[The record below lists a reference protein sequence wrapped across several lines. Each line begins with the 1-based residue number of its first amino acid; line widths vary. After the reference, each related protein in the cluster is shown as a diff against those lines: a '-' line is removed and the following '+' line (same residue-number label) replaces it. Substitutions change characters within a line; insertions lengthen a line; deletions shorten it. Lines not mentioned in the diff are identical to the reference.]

1 MPRASA
7 SQKAQR
13 LNQARI
19 LLREQS
25 QWSEAAQQ
33 LAKSCSISR
42 RQAYRYLEQVQD
54 LKKPVPVSDAK
65 VAFTVKLSPTL
76 VRQLRMYAASA
87 KLTLSDSVA
96 QALIAML
103 HRGRRRG

>member
-7 SQKAQR
+7 TQKAQR

-19 LLREQS
+19 LLGKQS
-25 QWSEAAQQ
+25 QRSEAARQ

-42 RQAYRYLEQVQD
+42 RQAYRYLEQAQR
-54 LKKPVPVSDAK
+54 LKEPFPVSDPK
-65 VAFTVKLSPTL
+65 VAFTVKLSPTV
-76 VRQLRMYAASA
+76 VRRLRMYATSA
-87 KLTLSDSVA
+87 KLTLSESVSR
-96 QALIAML
+96 ALIAML

>member
-7 SQKAQR
+7 TQKAQR

-19 LLREQS
+19 LLGEQS
-25 QWSEAAQQ
+25 QRSEAARQ

-42 RQAYRYLEQVQD
+42 RQAYRYLEQAQR
-54 LKKPVPVSDAK
+54 LKEPVPVSDPK
-65 VAFTVKLSPTL
+65 VAFTVKLSPTV
-76 VRQLRMYAASA
+76 VRRLRMYATSA
-87 KLTLSDSVA
+87 KLTLSESVSR
-96 QALIAML
+96 ALIAML

>member
-7 SQKAQR
+7 TQKAQR

-25 QWSEAAQQ
+25 QRSEAAQR
-33 LAKSCSISR
+33 LAQSCSISR
-42 RQAYRYLEQVQD
+42 RQAYRYLEQAQG
-54 LKKPVPVSDAK
+54 LKEPVPVSDPK

-76 VRQLRMYAASA
+76 VRRLRMYAARA
-87 KLTLSDSVA
+87 KLTLSESVA
-96 QALIAML
+96 QALTAML

>member
-7 SQKAQR
+7 TQKAQR

-25 QWSEAAQQ
+25 QRSEAAQR

-42 RQAYRYLEQVQD
+42 RQAYRY
-54 LKKPVPVSDAK
+54 SDPK

-76 VRQLRMYAASA
+76 VRRLRMYAASA
-87 KLTLSDSVA
+87 KLTLSESVA